1 MRGPKRRPLRFLW
14 ESAQVKTLIIL
25 FFTMAAACLSS
36 YLITFFNMHGQVY
49 QLSSEIIQNRAEYFL
64 EMLNH
69 SDLSLEEMIGCYKA
83 GIGSIELYDRFQ
95 DLPPM
100 QGIMVESDMRDE
112 TVYFSAI
119 PDLPLGVM
127 RIQGHYLVI
136 PPFLYDW
143 EPQAVKRLV
152 IHTLLICASIA
163 SICTMVAIHRA
174 YRPLRKINSAI
185 AQVGRGDFSVQVD
198 VKSKD
203 EIGKIARNFN
213 WMTRELGRIEYLR
226 RDFVSSVSHEFKTPL
241 AAVQGSARFLASLP
255 QEKLT
260 GEKLKKY
267 TSVILEETN
276 RMTLL
281 CSNLLRLTRLEH
293 QSAAEN
299 ISSFSLD
306 EQLRQTLLSL
316 ENQWDAKK
324 LQLDVHLDETVICQG
339 DNELLFQ
346 VWTNLLTNAIK
357 FSNPGGI
364 LYLALETEGSKAC
377 VEIGDNG
384 CGMNEETM
392 HRLFEKFY
400 QGDTSHQTEGS
411 GLGLSIVKR
420 IIDLHH
426 GEISYQSALEKG
438 TLCMVRIPLR
448 HPGSQETCS

>member
-1 MRGPKRRPLRFLW
+1 MKGIRRSPLRFLR

-25 FFTMAAACLSS
+25 FFTMAAACLAS
-36 YLITFFNMHGQVY
+36 YLITFFNVHGQVY
-49 QLSSEIIQNRAEYFL
+49 QLSNEIIRKRAEYFL

-69 SDLSLEEMIGCYKA
+69 SDLSLEEMIGCYKL
-83 GIGSIELYDRFQ
+83 GIGSIELYDRFE

-100 QGIMVESDMRDE
+100 QGVMVESDMVDGI
-112 TVYFSAI
+112 VYFSAVSDI
-119 PDLPLGVM
+119 PLGVM
-127 RIQGHYLVI
+127 RLQNRYLVI

-143 EPQAVKRLV
+143 ENRAVRQLV

-163 SICTMVAIHRA
+163 SICTVVTIHTI

-185 AQVGRGDFSVQVD
+185 TKIGRGDFSVQVD

-241 AAVQGSARFLASLP
+241 AAVQGSARFLSSLP

-267 TSVILEETN
+267 TNVILEETN

-293 QSAAEN
+293 QPTAEN

-306 EQLRQTLLSL
+306 EQLRRTLLSL
-316 ENQWDAKK
+316 ESQWDAKK
-324 LQLDVHLDETVICQG
+324 LQLDVHLEETVICQG
-339 DNELLFQ
+339 DDELLFQ

-357 FSNPGGI
+357 FSNPGGL
-364 LYLALETEGSKAC
+364 LYLSLEIEGSKAC

-392 HRLFEKFY
+392 RRVFEKFY

-420 IIDLHH
+420 IIDLHQ
-426 GEISYQSALEKG
+426 GEISYQSAPDKG
-438 TLCMVRIPLR
+438 TLCTVRIPLQ
-448 HPGSQETCS
+448 HPKSPQVYI

>member
-1 MRGPKRRPLRFLW
+1 M
-14 ESAQVKTLIIL
+14 
-25 FFTMAAACLSS
+25 
-36 YLITFFNMHGQVY
+36 
-49 QLSSEIIQNRAEYFL
+49 
-64 EMLNH
+64 
-69 SDLSLEEMIGCYKA
+69 
-83 GIGSIELYDRFQ
+83 
-95 DLPPM
+95 
-100 QGIMVESDMRDE
+100 
-112 TVYFSAI
+112 
-119 PDLPLGVM
+119 
-127 RIQGHYLVI
+127 
-136 PPFLYDW
+136 
-143 EPQAVKRLV
+143 
-152 IHTLLICASIA
+152 ICASIA
-163 SICTMVAIHRA
+163 SICTVVTIHTI

-185 AQVGRGDFSVQVD
+185 TKIGRGDFSVQVD

-241 AAVQGSARFLASLP
+241 AAVQGSARFLSSLP

-267 TSVILEETN
+267 TNVILEETN

-293 QSAAEN
+293 QSTAEN

-306 EQLRQTLLSL
+306 EQLRRTLLSL
-316 ENQWDAKK
+316 ESQWDAKK
-324 LQLDVHLDETVICQG
+324 LQLDVHLEETVICQG
-339 DNELLFQ
+339 DDELLFQ

-357 FSNPGGI
+357 FSNPGGL
-364 LYLALETEGSKAC
+364 LYLSLEIEGSKAC

-392 HRLFEKFY
+392 RRVFEKFY

-420 IIDLHH
+420 IIDLHQ
-426 GEISYQSALEKG
+426 GEISYQSAPDKG
-438 TLCMVRIPLR
+438 TLCTVRIPLQ
-448 HPGSQETCS
+448 HPESPQVYI